1 MKKIIL
7 FGAFL
12 CSSVIFAQKVTGDF
26 SDGYVKGYYSVTKTQ
41 PKTVPVS
48 PSWSSSAFNDTYKY
62 ADTSEKKQK
71 IVDQAEWQQYTDG
84 YEKGIR
90 DGKLDLASN
99 KEKAKKD

>member
-1 MKKIIL
+1 
-7 FGAFL
+7 
-12 CSSVIFAQKVTGDF
+12 
-26 SDGYVKGYYSVTKTQ
+26 
-41 PKTVPVS
+41 VS

-71 IVDQAEWQQYTDG
+71 IVDQAERQQYTDG

-99 KEKAKKD
+99 KEKAKKRLSQLVTLRNFKIGFLNNVQEFFR